1 MLRSAPL
8 SRVLRTAWPSTRPG
22 PRQQPGGLRL
32 NAPERRRIRRLAAQ
46 GSTPSDSDFL
56 YDSYDSDDDLPP
68 PPTPFDPSLCDLLE
82 LKQKADRF
90 IAELEAYERAVERR
104 HTRKLAKARKAAGAA
119 PRPSAPP
126 PLASLAAEWPPVSDS
141 TLPGDSAA
149 RASVAEA
156 AAAAAVAYAA
166 AAVGHEAAAEA
177 AFEAAGTK
185 PASAVSSA
193 GDEWLLAGAAWR
205 KAFDSLQAARRA
217 QPGAAVVDEAAAHVE
232 AARRFKRQLRGL
244 PARVAEDLP

>member
-32 NAPERRRIRRLAAQ
+32 NAPERRRIRRLAARA
-46 GSTPSDSDFL
+46 STPSDSDYQ
-56 YDSYDSDDDLPP
+56 YDSYDSDDELPP
-68 PPTPFDPSLCDLLE
+68 PPTPFDPSLCDIVE
-82 LKQKADRF
+82 LKQETDRF
-90 IAELEAYERAVERR
+90 IAELEAYDRAVERR
-104 HTRKLAKARKAAGAA
+104 HARELAKARKA
-119 PRPSAPP
+119 S
-126 PLASLAAEWPPVSDS
+126 
-141 TLPGDSAA
+141 
-149 RASVAEA
+149 
-156 AAAAAVAYAA
+156 
-166 AAVGHEAAAEA
+166 AAVGLEAAAEA

-193 GDEWLLAGAAWR
+193 GDEWLRAAEAWR
-205 KAFDSLQAARRA
+205 KAFDSVQAARRA

-244 PARVAEDLP
+244 PGRVAEDLP